1 MRTRR
6 DQVQAYRF
14 VTRRIVS
21 AMLSGEPEA
30 VERPMRRLGL
40 SVFASAMV
48 AALLVA
54 AAGIWGLV
62 TNQGREL
69 GDDDLLVIE
78 ADTFTRYVYLDG
90 HLHPVTNLASI
101 RLILSDPAPDPRRNV
116 SPGTLRDV
124 PRGPTLGIPHAPDA
138 LPDAADLV
146 VLPWRLCSVPPTAES
161 PRPQTTLVMGEV
173 VADGA
178 DPGDEALY
186 VSDGDTRY
194 LLLDNRLLR
203 ITHDVAPVALGLSA
217 LSPTEIGTPLV
228 NALMTGPD
236 LDVVRPPGFGE
247 DTDFEINDR
256 IAQVGFIYFTAGQHY
271 VMTRDG
277 LRPVGAM
284 TVALRTSIGAAQV
297 RDITGGEVSRYLYT
311 NEPLE
316 PAGYP
321 MEVPQV
327 RAATGQ
333 SPTICAVYRSGEEAD
348 GAIEVEIH
356 PTAPDGL
363 TPSIELRQTDRDVVA
378 AADRLR
384 LPPGHGALVRAA
396 GPTGEAA
403 SGATVYLITDEG
415 AKFPISTPAA
425 QAALGYREVE
435 PVPVPIDLLELL
447 PTGPTLDIEFANRAV
462 EWVPAQHTG

>member
-62 TNQGREL
+62 TNQGREF

-78 ADTFTRYVYLDG
+78 ADTFTRYVYIDG
-90 HLHPVTNLASI
+90 LLHPVTNLASI
-101 RLILSDPAPDPRRNV
+101 RLILNDPAPDPRRNV
-116 SPGTLRDV
+116 SPRTLRDV
-124 PRGPTLGIPHAPDA
+124 PRGPTLGIPDAPDV
-138 LPDAADLV
+138 LPRADDLV
-146 VLPWRLCSVPPTAES
+146 GLPWRLCSVPPTAES
-161 PRPQTTLVMGEV
+161 PRPQTTLVMGDE
-173 VADGA
+173 VADG
-178 DPGDEALY
+178 DSLGDEALY
-186 VSDGDTRY
+186 VADSGTRY

-203 ITHDVAPVALGLSA
+203 IMHDVAPVALGLSA
-217 LSPTEIGTPLV
+217 ASPAEIGTPLV
-228 NALMTGPD
+228 NAIMTGPD

-247 DTDFEINDR
+247 DTAFEINDR

-271 VMTRDG
+271 VMTHDG
-277 LRPVGAM
+277 LRPVGEM

-316 PAGYP
+316 PEGFP
-321 MEVPQV
+321 LEVPEV
-327 RAATGQ
+327 HTAAGQ
-333 SPTICAVYRSGEEAD
+333 SPTICAVYRGGDSGHAMT
-348 GAIEVEIH
+348 EVEVY
-356 PTAPDGL
+356 PSPPGGL
-363 TPSIELRQTDRDVVA
+363 TPSMQLRQTDRDVVA

-384 LPPGHGALVRAA
+384 LRAGQGALVRAA

-403 SGATVYLITDEG
+403 SEATVYLITDEG
-415 AKFPISTPAA
+415 MKFPISTPAA
-425 QAALGYREVE
+425 QAALGYGGVD
-435 PVPVPIDLLELL
+435 PVPVPADLLDLI
-447 PTGPTLDIEFANRAV
+447 PTGSTLDIDAARQVAGS
-462 EWVPAQHTG
+462 VPAEAAG